1 MEMLKTKDAAEL
13 LSVSQTTIKRWAAMF
28 PDCFPKDR
36 FGHYIFSE
44 QEISLLKSIK
54 ERINHGEVLEYMN
67 LGSAAGIQPPVS
79 QQENPLHHTQDWPM
93 GDMLSRID
101 YIERSLDHK
110 ADEVVSVQ
118 LLQQRAEL
126 EDLRQM
132 IKQLAVSL
140 ETIQKPGGPSLS
152 PHDELHPVAAKK
164 LKTPP
169 RKRGL
174 LRNIFSFL

>member
-28 PDCFPKDR
+28 PDYFPKDR

-54 ERINHGEVLEYMN
+54 ERISHGEVLEYMS
-67 LGSAAGIQPPVS
+67 LGSAADIQPPVS
-79 QQENPLHHTQDWPM
+79 RQENPLRHTQDWPM

-140 ETIQKPGGPSLS
+140 ETIQKSGGPSLS
-152 PHDELHPVAAKK
+152 PYDELHPAAAMK

>member
-28 PDCFPKDR
+28 PDYFPKDR

-44 QEISLLKSIK
+44 QEISLLQSIK
-54 ERINHGEVLEYMN
+54 NRINHGESLECMN
-67 LGSAAGIQPPVS
+67 LGPANDTRQSS
-79 QQENPLHHTQDWPM
+79 QQGNPLHHTQDWPM

-101 YIERSLDHK
+101 HLERSLDHK

-118 LLQQRAEL
+118 LLQQREEL

-132 IKQLAVSL
+132 IKQIAVSL
-140 ETIQKPGGPSLS
+140 EMIQKPDSQNLS
-152 PHDELHPVAAKK
+152 TFEELHPGAPVRI
-164 LKTPP
+164 KTPP